1 MVAYMK
7 KRIKDRKRKFQVLV
21 RSAIAVVLLA
31 TIAVGIKTKIEA
43 KKENDLREEK
53 IQLAREKKAQIEQE
67 EQEKQEKIEAV
78 LNEEEYQTE
87 LRVLYA
93 EHPEMEVIF
102 LNREKYPD
110 WVMEYLVEHEEVV
123 QWVCEYPEYMEQ
135 SQSELLEIAGQP
147 IPEDEREQNGIPM
160 LFQWDSRWGY
170 VTYGERPIAVEGCG
184 PTCLS
189 MAVIGLTGNR
199 EITPSVVAEYA
210 LEKGYYVEETGT
222 SWSLMDI
229 GAKKFGLRSKQITTW
244 STTVIENALKKG
256 KVVICSMGEGD
267 FTSRGHFI
275 LLVGMKEDGTVVIND
290 PNSLENSEKTWAI
303 STILEQAKGMWEVGK

>member
-1 MVAYMK
+1 MA
-7 KRIKDRKRKFQVLV
+7 KRKKYRNRKLQVAI
-21 RSAIAVVLLA
+21 RSAIVVVLLA
-31 TIAVGIKTKIEA
+31 TIAVGIKTKIEK
-43 KKENDLREEK
+43 KKETELQEAKIQRAIEEK
-53 IQLAREKKAQIEQE
+53 AQREQE
-67 EQEKQEKIEAV
+67 EQEKQDKIEAV
-78 LNEEEYQTE
+78 LSKEEYEVE
-87 LRVLYA
+87 LRGLYA

-102 LNREKYPD
+102 LNRDQYPD
-110 WVMEYLVEHEEVV
+110 WLMEYLVEHEEVV

-147 IPEDEREQNGIPM
+147 IPEDEKSQNEIPM

-189 MAVIGLTGNR
+189 MAAIGLTGNR

-210 LEKGYYVEETGT
+210 LEKGYYVEATGT

-229 GAKKFGLRSKQITTW
+229 GAQKFGLKSKQITTW

-275 LLVGMKEDGTVVIND
+275 LLVGLHADGTVMIND
-290 PNSLENSEKTWAI
+290 PNSLENSEKTWDI
-303 STILEQAKGMWEVGK
+303 QTILSQAKGMWEIGI